1 VACFDCGGNRILM
14 SRRVLLLFTA
24 LAVLIALA
32 VAPWTISSP
41 GLKDQI
47 RRQLRDGYG
56 LELAASGQTTIAL
69 LPMPR
74 LKFTNVTLTADG
86 RPVVEG
92 ALLRGELRL
101 IPLIAAR
108 LDLTDLSLAGGRLAL
123 EIGPD
128 GTTSWDTPIARLSGR
143 AAGEQSTSHL
153 RRLVLARAALAID
166 DRRTGERADFTD
178 INLVA
183 RWPSPGAELGVSGSA
198 RWRGDLVSGTVA
210 DLVPARLA
218 AGQPS
223 PVRMQLGGHHGD
235 LTITGELALAGEPR
249 LNGQVAASTP
259 SLDAF
264 LAWSGLARTLPGS
277 PLPLA
282 IAGEIALSRNEV
294 ALPRDRFVLG
304 SGRLD
309 GAAMMRLDT
318 ERRSIRAT
326 LAADALDF
334 SDLLGFARRP
344 WRAAPVDLEALRRA
358 DLDLR
363 LSASSIA
370 LGGVT
375 LTDVATGLLTNA
387 DRIEVSL
394 GRASLNDGVVRGRVS
409 LGGRPAEYDVK
420 VQSSFARVDLGA
432 LLVSTGMG
440 RAFTGT
446 AQGGVQLEA
455 TGDTPDTILRS
466 LAGRFNMSLEDGE
479 IAGIALAEGLR
490 RAEERPAQSNVAAR
504 RGGRTTFQQASLN
517 LTLSGGVADISEGTL
532 DSSSLHAN
540 VSGKI
545 SLAERR
551 MALTARMA
559 PPIDGTGDLPNYVL
573 DVSGPWDGPNI
584 ARTAAGAVPAR

>member
-1 VACFDCGGNRILM
+1 M
-14 SRRVLLLFTA
+14 SRRVLLLFTG

-74 LKFTNVTLTADG
+74 LKFTNVSLTTADG
-86 RPVVEG
+86 QPVVEG
-92 ALLRGELRL
+92 SLLRGELRL
-101 IPLIAAR
+101 LPLIAAR
-108 LDLTDLSLAGGRLAL
+108 LDLTDLSLSGGKLAL

-128 GTTSWDTPIARLSGR
+128 GTTSWDGPLARLSGR
-143 AAGEQSTSHL
+143 AAGEQRTSHL
-153 RRLVLARAALAID
+153 RRLVLARAALAIN
-166 DRRTGERADFTD
+166 DRRTGESADFTD

-183 RWPSPGAELGVSGSA
+183 RWPAPGAELGVSGSA
-198 RWRGDLVSGTVA
+198 RWHGELVTGSVA

-223 PVRMQLGGHHGD
+223 PLRVHLSGHHGD
-235 LTITGELALAGEPR
+235 LAITGELALAGEPR
-249 LNGQVAASTP
+249 LNGQVAATTP

-264 LAWSGLARTLPGS
+264 LGWSGLARTLPGS

-304 SGRLD
+304 TGRLD

-318 ERRSIRAT
+318 DRRAIRAT

-334 SDLLGFARRP
+334 SDLLGFATRP
-344 WRAAPVDLEALRRA
+344 WRAAPVDIEALRRA

-394 GRASLNDGVVRGRVS
+394 GRASLNEGVVRGRLS
-409 LGGRPAEYDVK
+409 LGGQPAEYDVK
-420 VQSSFARVDLGA
+420 LQSSFNRVDLGGFLA
-432 LLVSTGMG
+432 ATGMG
-440 RAFTGT
+440 RAWSGT
-446 AQGGVQLEA
+446 AQGQILLEA
-455 TGDTPDTILRS
+455 AGDAPDTILRS
-466 LAGRFNMSLEDGE
+466 LAGRVTMAVEDGE

-490 RAEERPAQSNVAAR
+490 RAEERPAQSVPAR
-504 RGGRTTFQQASLN
+504 RGGRTSFQQASLN

-532 DSSSLHAN
+532 DSSSLHATM
-540 VSGKI
+540 SGKI
-545 SLAERR
+545 SLADKR
-551 MALTARMA
+551 MALTARMM
-559 PPIDGTGDLPNYVL
+559 PPVEGAGDLPNYVL
-573 DVSGPWDGPNI
+573 DVSGPWDGPSM
-584 ARTAAGAVPAR
+584 ARTAAGAIPAR